1 MVEKGVAGEAGVREV
16 LPLRQQ
22 TVFSLNNKSFP
33 ILTILTF
40 YPQKAPC
47 NASVARIRGVYVS
60 LLRRKLHWFCTLC
73 VDTVVT
79 RARIHPRVRT
89 MCGGASGHVC
99 ARIHQIFQT
108 SPAEHRRRRIL
119 SVRNTLVQR
128 RIINRDFG
136 GGMHAR
142 ARPAADVPPPALP
155 NHGPTDALSETAAA
169 RSPIPAA
176 TEQPQS

>member
-1 MVEKGVAGEAGVREV
+1 MAVLWRGILAGNKQIVQSTCWMVEKGVAGEAGVREV

-73 VDTVVT
+73 VTTT
-79 RARIHPRVRT
+79 RPVG
-89 MCGGASGHVC
+89 C
-99 ARIHQIFQT
+99 
-108 SPAEHRRRRIL
+108 
-119 SVRNTLVQR
+119 
-128 RIINRDFG
+128 
-136 GGMHAR
+136 
-142 ARPAADVPPPALP
+142 
-155 NHGPTDALSETAAA
+155 
-169 RSPIPAA
+169 
-176 TEQPQS
+176 